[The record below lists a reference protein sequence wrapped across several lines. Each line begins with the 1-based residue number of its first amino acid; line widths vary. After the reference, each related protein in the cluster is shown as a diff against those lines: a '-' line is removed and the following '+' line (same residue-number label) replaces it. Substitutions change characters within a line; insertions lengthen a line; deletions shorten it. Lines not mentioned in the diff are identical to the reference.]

1 MLRALSIRDFVIV
14 PALDLEFEHGF
25 TVLTGETGAGKSI
38 LIEALSLALGARSDA
53 GVVRAGCERAE
64 ISAEFDIAVGSPA
77 YAWLDEN
84 QLQADGACVLRRVVD
99 RAGKSRAFINGS
111 SVPVQQ
117 LKTLSEWLI
126 DIHGQHAHQSLQK
139 TSNQRDLLDAYA
151 GVMPDVQS
159 VRQGWNAWQQAE
171 KLLATW
177 STRAQSSSEE
187 RAHLQDEVRELMALD
202 ISSEGWAA
210 LQTQHA
216 RLAHAN
222 ALLEGGAFA
231 LDSLADGEGSG
242 LARLEAAS
250 QKLQEL
256 VEFDPALKDSLD
268 LITSA
273 HIQVDEAVHAL
284 RRYALGVESD
294 DAGLKQMEA
303 RLAAIMAAARR
314 YRVAP
319 EALGQRLH
327 DSVTRLEALSA
338 LGSGEELEANARSA
352 EIAYRVVAEALSA
365 RRVKAAVQLGKA
377 ITETLAGL
385 AMGNGEFVV
394 QLTRVEAGSVSGLD
408 EVEFLVSTHA
418 AQAPASLARVASG
431 GELSRISLAIQAAL
445 SAVAA
450 VPTLIFDEVDSGIGG
465 RVAEIVG
472 RLLEELG
479 QRHQVMCV
487 THLPQVASRGQHH
500 FTVTKTETASGVTS
514 AIARLDGAE
523 RIEEVARMLGG
534 LSITATTRRHAAE
547 MLKSA

>member
-1 MLRALSIRDFVIV
+1 V
-14 PALDLEFEHGF
+14 
-25 TVLTGETGAGKSI
+25 
-38 LIEALSLALGARSDA
+38 
-53 GVVRAGCERAE
+53 
-64 ISAEFDIAVGSPA
+64 
-77 YAWLDEN
+77 
-84 QLQADGACVLRRVVD
+84 
-99 RAGKSRAFINGS
+99 
-111 SVPVQQ
+111 
-117 LKTLSEWLI
+117 
-126 DIHGQHAHQSLQK
+126 
-139 TSNQRDLLDAYA
+139 
-151 GVMPDVQS
+151 
-159 VRQGWNAWQQAE
+159 
-171 KLLATW
+171 
-177 STRAQSSSEE
+177 
-187 RAHLQDEVRELMALD
+187 
-202 ISSEGWAA
+202 
-210 LQTQHA
+210 QHA
-216 RLAHAN
+216 RLANAN
-222 ALLEGGAFA
+222 ALLEGGQFA
-231 LDSLADGEGSG
+231 LDALADGDGSG
-242 LARLEAAS
+242 LSRLEAAS

-256 VEFDPALKDSLD
+256 VEFDPALKESLE

-303 RLAAIMAAARR
+303 RLTAIMGAARR

-338 LGSGEELEANARSA
+338 LGSGEELEAAARAA
-352 EIAYRVVAEALSA
+352 EKAYRVDAEALSA
-365 RRVKAAVQLGKA
+365 RRAKAAVTLGKA

-385 AMGNGEFVV
+385 AMGNGAFVV
-394 QLTRVEAGSVSGLD
+394 QLTRVEAGSANGLD
-408 EVEFLVSTHA
+408 EVEFLVSTYA

-500 FTVTKTETASGVTS
+500 FTVTKTETPAGVTS
-514 AIARLDGAE
+514 AIARLDGAG
-523 RIEEVARMLGG
+523 RVEEVARMLGG